1 MFQNHKKG
9 STMLRP
15 ESTKKT
21 SVLLSN
27 LENHSKSI
35 LMNDYDRGNGNGF
48 CIRNSLVSCASK
60 KSSIGKF
67 INLSKNSIFSQKKSL
82 DQTNYDI
89 SSPGPIESLAG
100 MSQLNL
106 LRRGTIM
113 QEERVKLSKNGNI
126 LQRMLQGSLE
136 LNKNIDKTVVGAN
149 PSKVV
154 SVDLG
159 KYCRKIKMSSFESL
173 QPPFERTMKGASLEK
188 KVMGVYS
195 RENIA
200 MSACKIKMSNQSK
213 LKRQELDTKKGRI
226 KSLHEFL
233 R

>member
-9 STMLRP
+9 SMLRP
-15 ESTKKT
+15 DSTKKT

-35 LMNDYDRGNGNGF
+35 LLNNLDQGNGL
-48 CIRNSLVSCASK
+48 CIRNSLISCASK

-82 DQTNYDI
+82 DLTNYDI
-89 SSPGPIESLAG
+89 SSPGPIESLTG
-100 MSQLNL
+100 MSQLNI
-106 LRRGTIM
+106 LRRATLM
-113 QEERVKLSKNGNI
+113 QEETSKLTKNGNI

-136 LNKNIDKTVVGAN
+136 KKKKIDKTAVEVN
-149 PSKVV
+149 PSKIF

-159 KYCRKIKMSSFESL
+159 KYCRKAKMSSFESF
-173 QPPFERTMKGASLEK
+173 QPPFERTMKGTSLEK

-200 MSACKIKMSNQSK
+200 MSACKIKMRNQPK
-213 LKRQELDTKKGRI
+213 LKRKELDIKKGRI
-226 KSLHEFL
+226 KSLHEFQ